1 MRKINIEISHFEMRI
16 INFVQKNIQVIFF
29 ILITCLALIIRN
41 DLRYF
46 KSGDYQYSLK
56 PWTDHLEL
64 HGGFSGLNTL
74 ESNYNMPYLYILAFI
89 TYLPASNLAK
99 IKLVSIIFD
108 FITAILVML
117 IVKTLIKPSKN
128 SLIPHLAYA
137 VTLFVPTVILNG
149 TVWGQCDII
158 YTSFIML
165 SIYFLLK
172 KKHTWAFIAYGTAL
186 AFKLQAIFVLPVYIF
201 LYIKE
206 KKFSFLNFLMIPLVQ
221 FIFYIPAL
229 ILGKPLADIFNPY
242 LFQIGQYK
250 NLVLNFSNIYSL
262 IPDNY
267 DFFSNAGLILSIS
280 IIMIIYT
287 IIIKNDT
294 RFNINDYILIFL
306 ITVMLCVYFLPSMHE
321 RYMFTAD
328 VLAVVYLFLY
338 PKRLFVPFIIWFI
351 NFNAYLPAIYGFGPI
366 IDYKIMSILY
376 FCLLVYLVY
385 DLINN
390 IKSKTK
396 SVVIKKKL
404 SYS

>member
-117 IVKTLIKPSKN
+117 IVKTLIKPSKS

-165 SIYFLLK
+165 SIFFLLK

-206 KKFSFLNFLMIPLVQ
+206 KGFSFLNFLMIPLVQ

-287 IIIKNDT
+287 ILIKNDI

-351 NFNAYLPAIYGFGPI
+351 NFNAYLPALYGFGPI

-376 FCLLVYLVY
+376 FCLIVYLIY
-385 DLINN
+385 DLLNN
-390 IKSKTK
+390 IKSKPK
-396 SVVIKKKL
+396 SIVIKKKL

>member
-117 IVKTLIKPSKN
+117 IVKTLIKPSKS

-165 SIYFLLK
+165 SIFFLLK

-351 NFNAYLPAIYGFGPI
+351 NFNAYLPALYGFGPI

>member
-1 MRKINIEISHFEMRI
+1 MRI

-117 IVKTLIKPSKN
+117 IVKTLIKPSKS

-165 SIYFLLK
+165 SIFFLLK
-172 KKHTWAFIAYGTAL
+172 KKPTWAFIAYGTAL

-229 ILGKPLADIFNPY
+229 ILGKPLADIFTP
-242 LFQIGQYK
+242 
-250 NLVLNFSNIYSL
+250 IY
-262 IPDNY
+262 
-267 DFFSNAGLILSIS
+267 F
-280 IIMIIYT
+280 
-287 IIIKNDT
+287 
-294 RFNINDYILIFL
+294 R
-306 ITVMLCVYFLPSMHE
+306 
-321 RYMFTAD
+321 
-328 VLAVVYLFLY
+328 
-338 PKRLFVPFIIWFI
+338 
-351 NFNAYLPAIYGFGPI
+351 
-366 IDYKIMSILY
+366 
-376 FCLLVYLVY
+376 
-385 DLINN
+385 
-390 IKSKTK
+390 
-396 SVVIKKKL
+396 
-404 SYS
+404 

>member
-108 FITAILVML
+108 FITAILIML
-117 IVKTLIKPSKN
+117 IVKKLIKPSKS
-128 SLIPHLAYA
+128 SLIPYLAYA
-137 VTLFVPTVILNG
+137 LTLFVPTIILNG

-165 SIYFLLK
+165 SIFFLLK

-338 PKRLFVPFIIWFI
+338 PKRFFVPFIIWFI
-351 NFNAYLPAIYGFGPI
+351 NFNAYLPALYGFGPI

>member
-1 MRKINIEISHFEMRI
+1 
-16 INFVQKNIQVIFF
+16 
-29 ILITCLALIIRN
+29 
-41 DLRYF
+41 
-46 KSGDYQYSLK
+46 
-56 PWTDHLEL
+56 
-64 HGGFSGLNTL
+64 
-74 ESNYNMPYLYILAFI
+74 
-89 TYLPASNLAK
+89 
-99 IKLVSIIFD
+99 
-108 FITAILVML
+108 
-117 IVKTLIKPSKN
+117 
-128 SLIPHLAYA
+128 
-137 VTLFVPTVILNG
+137 
-149 TVWGQCDII
+149 
-158 YTSFIML
+158 
-165 SIYFLLK
+165 
-172 KKHTWAFIAYGTAL
+172 
-186 AFKLQAIFVLPVYIF
+186 
-201 LYIKE
+201 
-206 KKFSFLNFLMIPLVQ
+206 MIPLVQ

-338 PKRLFVPFIIWFI
+338 PKRFFVPFIIWFI
-351 NFNAYLPAIYGFGPI
+351 NFNAYLPALYGFGPI